1 MGFTFEYFS
10 GVFVFVFLFVFTF
23 VYVFVFVFVE
33 VKLDGKMWDW
43 HLIIALED

>member
-10 GVFVFVFLFVFTF
+10 GVFIFVFIFVFTF
-23 VYVFVFVFVE
+23 VYVFVFVE